1 MKRLFAMILVLLM
14 LGASA
19 ALVETVDG
27 SVDLPDLTAYSD
39 AALEALAE
47 AVKAEQESRG
57 IEQGRETLQKGDKGD
72 DVVALQKRLIELNYL
87 SGSADGDY
95 GNNTKSA
102 VELFQKEAGL
112 SATGIADAET
122 QQALYAEDAP
132 VAKVYLSLD
141 FDAISRDPGSY
152 KGKNYTFSG
161 KVVQVMEQEALS
173 STYVVLRIATRG
185 NYDDVV
191 YVTYYRDSDEARILE
206 DDRVIVYGTCE
217 GLHTY
222 ETVLGSSVT
231 LPKFS
236 AESVSL
242 K

>member
-1 MKRLFAMILVLLM
+1 MKRLFAMILVLVM

-19 ALVETVDG
+19 TLAETVDG
-27 SVDLPDLTAYSD
+27 SVDLPDLTVYSD
-39 AALEALAE
+39 EALEALAE
-47 AVKAEQESRG
+47 AVKSEQDARG
-57 IEQGRETLQKGDKGD
+57 IEHERETLQKGDKGD
-72 DVVALQKRLIELNYL
+72 EVIALQKRLIELNYL

-95 GNNTKSA
+95 GNKTKSA
-102 VELFQKEAGL
+102 VELFQKEANL
-112 SATGIADAET
+112 SATGIADTET
-122 QQALYAEDAP
+122 QQALFAEDAP

-141 FDAISRDPGSY
+141 FDAISRDPSSY

-173 STYVVLRIATRG
+173 STYVVMRIATKG

-206 DDRVIVYGTCE
+206 DDRVTVYGTCE
-217 GLHTY
+217 GLHAY